1 MLNFS
6 LFKNNNLNLQMGDTG
21 RSLNPISKL
30 NFFFWRGGGKG
41 LWKYKTF
48 FEIQQQSWRHN
59 LQSLL
64 ILTLYI
70 EYQL

>member
-21 RSLNPISKL
+21 RSLNPISKII
-30 NFFFWRGGGKG
+30 FFEGGKG
-41 LWKYKTF
+41 VWKYKTF

-64 ILTLYI
+64 ILTLYV